1 MAPPPVPTPA
11 RAVWL
16 FFLALLGLTLVLAG
30 CTSPAAPPG
39 PPTPPGPPVSSAQPP
54 PLPTN
59 CTRTVTQP
67 GDIDAALNVAT
78 AGDTVCFTGTNLA
91 RAQVSMTDKSGT
103 ATAPIT
109 LASSGSTV
117 QNLHVQGNYVVVQGF
132 TVAGGAGLLLEGT
145 GLTARQNT
153 VRDTEQGGIG
163 CLPCMDSTIEG
174 NTITRAASSG
184 LDISGQRITVKGNT
198 VSGTVART
206 GGDADGVRFGGNG
219 LRISGN
225 TVRDISE
232 KGYSNPPHPDCFQTF
247 DGNAPNFDIVISG
260 NTCANVDAQ
269 CLIATGDRNSNSGG
283 PAGVASI
290 IFADNTCATNGSQA
304 VNLRRWPNV
313 ELRQN
318 KISGSQLIRGI
329 LIADGST
336 GCTVVG
342 NSTAGGVSTVEID
355 DSSRPGSHEAD
366 NMPS

>member
-1 MAPPPVPTPA
+1 VAPSSVSTTA

-16 FFLALLGLTLVLAG
+16 FLLALLGVALVLAG
-30 CTSPAAPPG
+30 CTSPPPPPVPPG
-39 PPTPPGPPVSSAQPP
+39 PAATSAQPP

-67 GDIDAALNVAT
+67 GDIDAALNVAA
-78 AGDTVCFTGTNLA
+78 AGDTVCFTGNNLA
-91 RAQVSMTDKSGT
+91 RAEVSMMDKSGT

-109 LASSGSTV
+109 LASAGSAV
-117 QNLHVQGNYVVVQGF
+117 QNLHVQGNYVIVQGF

-145 GLTARQNT
+145 GITARQNT

-163 CLPCMDSTIEG
+163 CLPCLDSTIEG
-174 NTITRAASSG
+174 NTVSHAASSG
-184 LDISGQRITVKGNT
+184 IDISGQRITLKGNT

-219 LRISGN
+219 HRITGN
-225 TVRDISE
+225 TIRDISE

-247 DGNAPNFDIVISG
+247 DGGAPNFDILISG

-283 PAGVASI
+283 PRGVSSI
-290 IFADNTCATNGSQA
+290 VFSDNTCATNGSQA
-304 VNLRRWPNV
+304 VNLRRWPGV

-318 KISGSQLIRGI
+318 RFSGPQLDRAI

-342 NSTAGGVSTVEID
+342 NSTANGVPTVEID
-355 DSSRPGSHEAD
+355 ESSRPGSHVAD